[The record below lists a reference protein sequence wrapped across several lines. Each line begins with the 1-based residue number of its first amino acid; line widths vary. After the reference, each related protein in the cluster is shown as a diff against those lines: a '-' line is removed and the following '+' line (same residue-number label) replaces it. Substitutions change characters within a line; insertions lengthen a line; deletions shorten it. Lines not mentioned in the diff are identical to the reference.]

1 MNHHQQLPSCHWFY
15 PSFTQFFQGNSPP
28 SAGSTAPPLPRLAA
42 ASSSCCGRGTTEWF
56 RRSRWALRALLGWSL
71 KPGQATTGTP
81 KWRLSMKEFW
91 PPLGEKHGAEERG
104 VGGLKM
110 CKF

>member
-42 ASSSCCGRGTTEWF
+42 SSSCCGRSTTEWF

-91 PPLGEKHGAEERG
+91 PPLGEKHGAEEKG
-104 VGGLKM
+104 VGGLKI